1 MPESAQ
7 PLQKKPK
14 KAVSVPDTDISLG
27 EDKSTRNFVLA
38 MVGLTVLII
47 IVGGGVLYWLI
58 GRYVYQ
64 TNQNKAQDKS
74 IDLLEK
80 KKVDIA
86 ALRPNY
92 DAINVPAQNG
102 KSDADLI
109 LNAMPTDEGFKELIA
124 MIEKM
129 GQESGV
135 KIPTVSKGGTASAVA
150 PTASGDQSYS
160 IAVNI
165 EGTLPKILDFIRKT
179 ESSSRVMDFVNLTV
193 SGTGNLTASANFKVY
208 WRAPANIEP
217 TQEELK

>member
-1 MPESAQ
+1 MPESSKSNQ
-7 PLQKKPK
+7 NKTKKSI
-14 KAVSVPDTDISLG
+14 SVPDTDVSLG
-27 EDKSTRNFVLA
+27 EDKATRNFVFA
-38 MVGLTVLII
+38 MVGLTALII
-47 IVGGGVLYWLI
+47 VAGGAVLYWLI
-58 GRYVYQ
+58 GGYVYQ
-64 TNQNKAQDKS
+64 TNQNKAQDKT
-74 IDLLEK
+74 IELLEK

-92 DAINVPAQNG
+92 DAINVPGQNG

-135 KIPTVSKGGTASAVA
+135 KIPTVSKGTAANTV
-150 PTASGDQSYS
+150 TQTTSGDQSYS

-165 EGTLPKILDFIRKT
+165 EGTLPKILDFVRKT
-179 ESSSRVMDFVNLTV
+179 ENSSRVMDFVNMSV

-208 WRAPANIEP
+208 WRGPANIEP
-217 TQEELK
+217 KEEPLK